1 MRSLPTF
8 LPLLVALVATLSL
21 GCNMTRLAAN
31 STVDVFAKAAPTFE
45 KESDIEL
52 AKASGLG
59 NIKMVEGLIEVVPD
73 NVVLLEL
80 TSKSFGAY
88 AFGFLEP
95 QLDSMDSLSD
105 EYEALALRAVNFYNR
120 GKDYASRALELEYPG
135 FRAAMDGPAD
145 QYEAFIQQVEPDWV
159 SILFWVG
166 YNWGAGINLQL
177 EDPGAVVDLPK
188 VMATMER
195 VVQLDETTYFGNAHT
210 VLAVGKAAL
219 PKALGGDPDGAK
231 AHFER
236 ARSIVDG
243 RYLMTDYLYARF
255 YHARANPNQEAFESM
270 LNGIIDADEDL
281 FPEQQLANE
290 IAKERAAYW
299 LERSDEL
306 F

>member
-1 MRSLPTF
+1 MRSLPTLLLLFAF
-8 LPLLVALVATLSL
+8 LVINSL
-21 GCNMTRLAAN
+21 GCNMTTLAAN

-45 KESDIEL
+45 KESDVEL

-105 EYEALALRAVNFYNR
+105 EYEALAMRAVNFYDR
-120 GKDYASRALELEYPG
+120 GKDYASRAIELEYPG
-135 FRAAMDGPAD
+135 FRAVMDGPAD
-145 QYEAFIQQVEPDWV
+145 QYETFIQQIDQDSV
-159 SILFWVG
+159 SLLFWVG

-177 EDPGAVVDLPK
+177 EDPAAVVDFPK

-210 VLAVGKAAL
+210 LLAVGKAAL
-219 PKALGGDPDGAK
+219 PKALGGDPEGAK

-270 LNGIIDADEDL
+270 LNGIIDADDDL

-290 IAKERAAYW
+290 IAKQRAEFW

>member
-1 MRSLPTF
+1 MRSLPTY
-8 LPLLVALVATLSL
+8 LISLVTLVASLNL

-45 KESDIEL
+45 KESDVEL
-52 AKASGLG
+52 ARASGLG

-73 NVVLLEL
+73 NTVLLEL

-95 QLDSMDSLSD
+95 ELDNMDSLSD
-105 EYEALALRAVNFYNR
+105 EYEALALRAVNFYDR

-135 FRAAMDGPAD
+135 FREAMEGPAEPF
-145 QYEAFIQQVEPDWV
+145 EAFLQQIDQEWV

-177 EDPGAVVDLPK
+177 EDPAAVVDLPK

-231 AHFER
+231 AHFEK
-236 ARSIVDG
+236 ARSIVQG
-243 RYLMTDYLYARF
+243 RYLMTDFLYARF
-255 YHARANPNQEAFESM
+255 YHARANPNQEAYESM

-281 FPEQQLANE
+281 FPDQQLANK
-290 IAKERAAYW
+290 IAKQRAEHW
-299 LERSDEL
+299 LEQSDDL

>member
-177 EDPGAVVDLPK
+177 EDPGAGGTFSGTQGSLQ
-188 VMATMER
+188 R
-195 VVQLDETTYFGNAHT
+195 IG
-210 VLAVGKAAL
+210 AV
-219 PKALGGDPDGAK
+219 
-231 AHFER
+231 R
-236 ARSIVDG
+236 ARINQPQQPEESG
-243 RYLMTDYLYARF
+243 RPGTQTGPRNGRPEGSGLGRIGQVHQHPHQGHTIPQGMVQTRQQSAS
-255 YHARANPNQEAFESM
+255 AFKFKQMELPQGPAAIQWLRYQFVNSGTQ
-270 LNGIIDADEDL
+270 LKAGIQL
-281 FPEQQLANE
+281 F
-290 IAKERAAYW
+290 
-299 LERSDEL
+299 
-306 F
+306 